1 MNVAVRDITLPNL
14 IDRASKALLGAKSS
28 AEILEA
34 RDIANIA
41 YHAAK
46 ATARIAKARNAHD
59 NVVAAA
65 HRAQADALEIEALA
79 KRRLADE
86 YDAAQDRGEI
96 ASVGDGRRSSKAED
110 LKPTASDI
118 GLTHKDIHEARKIRD
133 AEERQPGII
142 RGALDAMLKSG
153 KPPSRTGLRRA
164 VLEEDDDSEEEAVP
178 TRKKDAFLIFAN
190 EALLLA
196 KYDGPIDLEIIEAAK
211 DTASAWGRLVSTME
225 QGK

>member
-1 MNVAVRDITLPNL
+1 MNVAVRDITLPKL
-14 IDRASKALLGAKSS
+14 IDRASQALLGAKTS

-34 RDIANIA
+34 KDLANIA
-41 YHAAK
+41 YHTAK

-86 YDAAQDRGEI
+86 YDAAQERGELGKR
-96 ASVGDGRRSSKAED
+96 GDYGTVTSEGEVTKA
-110 LKPTASDI
+110 TAADI
-118 GLTHKDIHEARKIRD
+118 GITHKVIHEARKIRD
-133 AEERQPGII
+133 AEERSPGII
-142 RGALDAMLKSG
+142 RSALDAMLKSRT
-153 KPPSRTGLRRA
+153 PPSRAELRRA
-164 VLEEDDDSEEEAVP
+164 VLDDDDEEDDAP
-178 TRKKDAFLIFAN
+178 PRKKDAFLVFAN

-196 KYDGPIDLEIIEAAK
+196 KYDGPVDSEVIEAAK
-211 DTASAWGRLVSTME
+211 ATASAWCRLVSIME